1 MTVEK
6 IPRFQTVASK
16 CLLAGQYKTFKNKHK
31 SLFLCLKT
39 KKIRSI
45 LIWNIGVKY
54 HIPSQALIAKSW
66 P

>member
-16 CLLAGQYKTFKNKHK
+16 RLLAGQYKRTQNTNH
-31 SLFLCLKT
+31 CLYVWKQRRLDLSQSE
-39 KKIRSI
+39 K
-45 LIWNIGVKY
+45 IGVKY
-54 HIPSQALIAKSW
+54 RILSQALIAKSW